1 MVVLDSDEATVSVS
15 VTPPRSQ
22 FFKYESFSV
31 GCEGEPVGWTVMK
44 RTVDGEVHPCLPP
57 CSVQAAFP
65 STDSGEHWCESGLG
79 EKSNR
84 VNITVTGGRVILESP
99 VLPLTEG
106 GNVGLKCRCQPPDAC
121 QHGVFFHKDG
131 ILLRNSSTGTITI
144 QNVSRSDQGL
154 YSCRISRLEESPQS
168 WVAVRAPPAGQDPP
182 AAVSMLHRHLIVGAP
197 YCLSTILLLL
207 IYKDMRRQRGEGN
220 RRQPAPH

>member
-1 MVVLDSDEATVSVS
+1 MVFDSDEATVSVS

-31 GCEGEPVGWTVMK
+31 GCEGEP
-44 RTVDGEVHPCLPP
+44 VHPCLPP

-99 VLPLTEG
+99 VLPLMEG
-106 GNVGLKCRCQPPDAC
+106 MDVALRCRCQPPEAC
-121 QHGVFFHKDG
+121 QHGVFFLKDG
-131 ILLRNSSTGTITI
+131 FLLRNSSTGTITI

-154 YSCRISRLEESPQS
+154 YSCRVSRLEESPQS
-168 WVAVRAPPAGQDPP
+168 WRPLQAR
-182 AAVSMLHRHLIVGAP
+182 S
-197 YCLSTILLLL
+197 LLLPSL
-207 IYKDMRRQRGEGN
+207 CSTGT
-220 RRQPAPH
+220 